1 LPLQLRRGFAA
12 RAGIPAEPPAWPD
25 DLAFIDLRSQRQLT
39 RPGIRCVRLAV
50 CDGAGNF
57 TMRLKQ
63 GCRVHLFYEFAVSR
77 QLRSPTG
84 GAGFAD
90 ESGAVIHGKST
101 FQYDLE
107 IIPSVPAGSAV
118 RFHHS
123 FTLVIA
129 PGRYTVFL
137 GLGDVD
143 PEWLRAY
150 RSGEMPYSDFATRS
164 TELCRVQP
172 AVAIEVVPRPD
183 GSVPHHGL
191 VNLPG
196 SLELSVAEAQLL
208 EIEESAAGP
217 TLFHVTHWKAGSQ
230 WLLAIL
236 RECAP
241 AGVVDPLLDQAQVRY
256 AQIQPGAVYPTV
268 YLTRQEMESIALPP
282 DSRIFVVIR
291 DLRDTLVSAYYSFK
305 ISHPVLEP
313 GLAVLRAQL
322 NDLDEESGMMQLLE
336 FSLPKS
342 AAIQLSWLESGAIV
356 AKFEDLRLD
365 THRLLTEILLDRLKM
380 PISRERLARAI
391 DDNRFEKLSGGRAPG
406 QEDPASHLRK
416 GVAGDWQ
423 NHFTDRMKRAFKARY
438 GGLLVAAGYEKDLN
452 W

>member
-1 LPLQLRRGFAA
+1 M
-12 RAGIPAEPPAWPD
+12 PAEAAAWPD
-25 DLAFIDLRSQRQLT
+25 DRAFIDLRSQRQLT
-39 RPGIRCVRLAV
+39 RSGIRCVRLAV
-50 CDGAGNF
+50 CGDAGNF
-57 TMRLKQ
+57 TMRLEQ
-63 GCRVHLFYEFAVSR
+63 GSRVHLFYEFAVSG

-118 RFHHS
+118 RFHQS
-123 FTLVIA
+123 FTLDIA

-150 RSGEMPYSDFATRS
+150 RSGKMPYSDFATRS

-172 AVAIEVVPRPD
+172 AVSIDVVPHPD

-196 SLELSVAEAQLL
+196 SLDLSVTEAPPL

-236 RECAP
+236 RGCAP
-241 AGVVDPLLDQAQVRY
+241 AGVVDALLDQGQVRY

-268 YLTRQEMESIALPP
+268 YLTRQELEGIALPP

-305 ISHPVLEP
+305 VSHPILSA
-313 GLAVLRAQL
+313 GNAAVRQTL
-322 NDLDEESGMMQLLE
+322 DELDEETGMRYLLE
-336 FSLPKS
+336 NSLPAC
-342 AAIQLSWLESGAIV
+342 AAIQLSWLESGALV
-356 AKFEDLRLD
+356 VKYEDLRLD
-365 THRLLTEILLDRLKM
+365 THRLLSEILLDRLKM
-380 PISRERLARAI
+380 PIRPERLAKAI
-391 DDNRFEKLSGGRAPG
+391 DDSRFEKLSGGRAPG

-416 GVAGDWQ
+416 GVAGDWR

-438 GGLLVAAGYEKDLN
+438 GGLLVAAGYEKNLN